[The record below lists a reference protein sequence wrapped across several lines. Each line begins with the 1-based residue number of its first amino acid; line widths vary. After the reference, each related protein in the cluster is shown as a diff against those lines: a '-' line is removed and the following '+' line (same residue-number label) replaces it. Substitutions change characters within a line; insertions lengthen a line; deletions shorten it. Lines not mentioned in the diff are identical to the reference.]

1 MILNPVRI
9 ASLHQANIITL
20 VGKLRADASCIGQLL
35 IGRTVRRREDGGEF
49 VVKEAR
55 LGSSYMVS
63 LYGYRADR
71 AKSRQRKAVRIGLVA
86 HIELVEPQP

>member
-9 ASLHQANIITL
+9 ATLHQTNMIALAEKI
-20 VGKLRADASCIGQLL
+20 RADAGCIGQLL
-35 IGRTVRRREDGGEF
+35 RGRTVRRRVDGREF
-49 VVKEAR
+49 VVSEAR
-55 LGSSYMVS
+55 LGVSHLVS

-71 AKSRQRKAVRIGLVA
+71 TESRRRKTVRIGLVA